1 MILTSCQ
8 VVICCCGE
16 AMVSRDGARVKAALK
31 VRDHD
36 GLPKV
41 GLGHKK
47 SASTDAARKKVSA
60 EASWPEKSPEP
71 QKRSREA
78 RNSSS
83 SSRSPKGRNS
93 SSSLRSPEARNSS
106 SSLRSREARDSSSSF
121 RSREARNSSSSLR
134 SREARNSSS
143 SSRSREARNS
153 SSSLRSREARNS
165 SSSSRSRE
173 ARNSSSSSRKAKQKP
188 FLNSEHQRI
197 SCFWCF
203 LILETSRYLS
213 QHVLQLYFVPS
224 LVLAVF
230 HVLHL
235 YKQTSS
241 QLWPSFNF
249 ICRCL
254 SFELSVNTILLVTK
268 GSARFSSFWPGVHPM
283 QCTVHSHTHCY
294 FFCRSNVTFIGHATS
309 LDS

>member
-1 MILTSCQ
+1 MILTRCQ
-8 VVICCCGE
+8 VLRLWE
-16 AMVSRDGARVKAALK
+16 AMVSRDGAGVKTALK

-47 SASTDAARKKVSA
+47 SASTDAARKKFSA

-78 RNSSS
+78 RTSSAF
-83 SSRSPKGRNS
+83 SRNRKARTFSP
-93 SSSLRSPEARNSS
+93 
-106 SSLRSREARDSSSSF
+106 
-121 RSREARNSSSSLR
+121 
-134 SREARNSSS
+134 

-165 SSSSRSRE
+165 SSSSRSPKG
-173 ARNSSSSSRKAKQKP
+173 RNSSSSSRKAKQKP

-197 SCFWCF
+197 SFFWCF

-235 YKQTSS
+235 YKQT

-249 ICRCL
+249 ICCCL

-268 GSARFSSFWPGVHPM
+268 GSARFSFSNFGDLEISFTTCLAAFFHSICSPCSFPCFAF
-283 QCTVHSHTHCY
+283 CT
-294 FFCRSNVTFIGHATS
+294 TS
-309 LDS
+309 SQL

>member
-106 SSLRSREARDSSSSF
+106 SSLRSREAR
-121 RSREARNSSSSLR
+121 
-134 SREARNSSS
+134 
-143 SSRSREARNS
+143 
-153 SSSLRSREARNS
+153 
-165 SSSSRSRE
+165 
-173 ARNSSSSSRKAKQKP
+173 NSSSSSRKAKQKP
-188 FLNSEHQRI
+188 FLNSEHQMI

-254 SFELSVNTILLVTK
+254 SFELSVNTILVVTK
-268 GSARFSSFWPGVHPM
+268 AFQWCTKARVSTISGAWAAVGF
-283 QCTVHSHTHCY
+283 
-294 FFCRSNVTFIGHATS
+294 
-309 LDS
+309 

>member
-16 AMVSRDGARVKAALK
+16 AMVSRDGARVKTALK

-41 GLGHKK
+41 GLRHKK

-106 SSLRSREARDSSSSF
+106 SSLRSREARNSSSSF
-121 RSREARNSSSSLR
+121 
-134 SREARNSSS
+134 
-143 SSRSREARNS
+143 RSREARNS

-309 LDS
+309 LDSWRVL

>member
-16 AMVSRDGARVKAALK
+16 AMVSRDG
-31 VRDHD
+31 DHD
-36 GLPKV
+36 GRPKV

-47 SASTDAARKKVSA
+47 SASRDAAKKKVSA
-60 EASWPEKSPEP
+60 EASRPENSPEP

-78 RNSSS
+78 RMSRNQKARNSSS
-83 SSRSPKGRNS
+83 SSRSPK
-93 SSSLRSPEARNSS
+93 ARNSS
-106 SSLRSREARDSSSSF
+106 SSSRRAK
-121 RSREARNSSSSLR
+121 ARNSPSSSR
-134 SREARNSSS
+134 SAKARNSSS
-143 SSRSREARNS
+143 SSRSAK
-153 SSSLRSREARNS
+153 ARNS
-165 SSSSRSRE
+165 SSSSRSPK
-173 ARNSSSSSRKAKQKP
+173 ARNSSSSSSSPKARSSSSSSRKAKRKRKP

-224 LVLAVF
+224 LLLVVF
-230 HVLHL
+230 HVLHF

-249 ICRCL
+249 ICCCL
-254 SFELSVNTILLVTK
+254 SFQLSVKTIFLVTK
-268 GSARFSSFWPGVHPM
+268 VSTTAGF
-283 QCTVHSHTHCY
+283 
-294 FFCRSNVTFIGHATS
+294 
-309 LDS
+309 

>member
-16 AMVSRDGARVKAALK
+16 AMVSRDGARVKTALK

-41 GLGHKK
+41 GLRHKK

-106 SSLRSREARDSSSSF
+106 SSLRSREARNSSSSF
-121 RSREARNSSSSLR
+121 
-134 SREARNSSS
+134 
-143 SSRSREARNS
+143 RSREARNS

-203 LILETSRYLS
+203 LILETSRSLS

-224 LVLAVF
+224 LLLVVF
-230 HVLHL
+230 HVLHF

-309 LDS
+309 LDSWRVL